1 MQKIVST
8 IILAATLAAPA
19 LAQEIEKELRTFDK
33 IVASP
38 RINVVLKQGDTES
51 IRLVYSH
58 VDRDKINIEVK
69 NKTLRIYLDDA
80 RINEPT
86 EHIFGNGYNERRGIY
101 RDANVT
107 AYVTYKDIRQLE
119 IRGNQELYC
128 EDAITSKVL
137 VLRAYGENE
146 ITLAAVKAEYFKAS
160 LYGENELTVKG
171 GKAMD
176 QKYRLFGENRIDTR
190 ALKSYSTITSIY
202 GESKLKVNT
211 SDHLRVTAFGEP
223 QITYDGDASVSR
235 GLVFGRAHITKGK

>member
-1 MQKIVST
+1 MKKLLLLVAVAC
-8 IILAATLAAPA
+8 LFAAPT

-38 RINVVLKQGDTES
+38 RINVVLKQGDQES
-51 IRLVYSH
+51 IRLVYSS
-58 VDRDKINIEVK
+58 VSREKINIEVK
-69 NKTLRIYLDDA
+69 NKTLRIYLEDA

-86 EHIFGNGYNERRGIY
+86 KRISGDGYNERRSIY
-101 RDANVT
+101 ADANVT
-107 AYVTYKDIRQLE
+107 AYVTYKEIKQLE

-128 EDAITSKVL
+128 EDAITSKVF

-223 QITYDGDASVSR
+223 QITYDGDASVSK
-235 GLVFGRAHITKGK
+235 GLVFGHARITKSK